1 MYIIETKKDTIKI
14 LRTIAEAIVIIFLIV
29 LAIRA
34 LTATSKY
41 EPYDADDKAVVSGED
56 KGFIAVSYFGV
67 DREGTDTL
75 ISTKQLDEQLK
86 ALHELG
92 YVTISQQDML
102 NYFRNG
108 TPLPDKAMFL
118 MFEDGRRD
126 TALFAEKILEKY
138 NDRASVF
145 SYADKFAEKDPKF
158 LSGKDL
164 SDLEKTGYWELGTN
178 GYRLSYINCYDR
190 YDRFLGQMTSDEFV
204 RVNRYLG
211 RDYNHYLMDYIRD
224 ENRVPLESSKEMESR
239 ITQDYNYMERIYTEE
254 LGYVPML
261 YCLMHSNTGRFGNNS
276 GVSAVNAEN
285 IENVFAMN
293 FNRDG
298 FSYNNR
304 DESVYDLTRI
314 QPQAYWSTNHLLMR
328 IWDDLPEEQ
337 KSNIIFVQGKADIAE
352 RELPKWT
359 LVSGAAEY
367 KKDNIILTSLPKAE
381 AVLQL
386 NDVNASDLN
395 VSLELKGNK
404 FGIQTVYLRTD
415 EERKSGL
422 AVDLDKNE
430 LVVRELDGG
439 TSGNE
444 LFRLDLYELT
454 PVEDRVSVEEDMKY
468 SLADEY
474 KMRGRFAKSAA
485 DSLIF
490 YKAAKEAE
498 SEVVHSVAEGA
509 EEYVPDIEINELGDT
524 KLDIELKGDTLH
536 VMVNGEDVTGD
547 GIKTDSTG
555 RGTFAL
561 GANWGGWGY
570 SQRNVADDVYDGVFK
585 NLVISTEA
593 GTVYDGRLKKTDK
606 IIDEAETIWNKTL
619 NWFIT
624 NL

>member
-1 MYIIETKKDTIKI
+1 MYIIETKKDTIKM
-14 LRTIAEAIVIIFLIV
+14 LRAIAEAIVIIFLVV
-29 LAIRA
+29 LVIRA
-34 LTATSKY
+34 LTSMSKY
-41 EPYDADDKAVVSGED
+41 EPYDVSDTAVVSGED

-86 ALHELG
+86 ALNELG

-102 NYFRNG
+102 NYFRNE
-108 TPLPDKAMFL
+108 TPLPDKALFL

-126 TALFAEKILEKY
+126 TALFTDKLLEKY
-138 NDRASVF
+138 NYRASIF

-164 SDLEKTGYWELGTN
+164 SKLEKPGYWEIGTN

-204 RVNRYLG
+204 RVNHYLG

-224 ENRVPLESSKEMESR
+224 ENRVPLESSKEMEAR
-239 ITQDYNYMERIYTEE
+239 ITQDYNFMEQIYTEE

-304 DESVYDLTRI
+304 SESVYDLTRV

-328 IWDDLPEEQ
+328 IWDDLPKEQ
-337 KSNIIFVQGKADIAE
+337 KSNIIFVQGKAEIAE

-359 LVSGAAEY
+359 LAGGAAEY
-367 KKDNIILTSLPKAE
+367 KKDRIILTSLPKAE
-381 AVLQL
+381 AVLRL
-386 NDVNASDLN
+386 NDINASDFN
-395 VSLELKGNK
+395 VSVDLKGNK
-404 FGIQTVYLRTD
+404 FGIQTIYLRTD
-415 EERKSGL
+415 EEQSSGL

-430 LVVRELDGG
+430 LVVRELAGG
-439 TSGNE
+439 SSSNE
-444 LFRLDLYELT
+444 LFRFDLHELT
-454 PVEDRVSVEEDMKY
+454 PIKDKVSVEEDMKR

-474 KMRGRFAKSAA
+474 KMRGRFANSAT

-498 SEVVHSVAEGA
+498 GEATHSVEEGA
-509 EEYVPDIEINELGDT
+509 EEYVPDMQINELGDT
-524 KLDIELKGDTLH
+524 GLDIKLEGDSLH
-536 VMVNGEDVTGD
+536 ISVNGKDVTGD

-555 RGTFAL
+555 SGGFAL

-570 SQRNVADDVYDGVFK
+570 SQRNVADDVYDGVYK
-585 NLVISTEA
+585 NLVITTEA
-593 GTVYDGRLKKTDK
+593 GTVYDGRLKNIEK
-606 IIDEAETIWNKTL
+606 IIDVAETIWTKIL